1 MKEPCD
7 LANRESIRAFY
18 SNGVLLIL
26 ATGQASAGD
35 AIDIDMVRGSGPPL
49 ELVLQRCPKPGV
61 WPDVMRSYTH
71 KESFVLTR
79 HPERVRIAGTVR
91 IHHQDGVD
99 EVPLEGLPAELA
111 DLVPPPVAGGERR
124 ATGYSS
130 NLSFD
135 EAFADAV
142 KTITAEQDLH
152 PDELLKV
159 RVEEVGGLFGGL
171 FGFRELYVKLVAA
184 PRQVVSRPIEEIAP
198 ERPEVIV
205 EVAPGSRQ
213 EIRRVAEVITE
224 VAPNR
229 IPRPDAEV
237 VVEVAPDRPGY
248 ERGQGPIAEVAP
260 ERPEPS

>member
-1 MKEPCD
+1 MKERCD

-49 ELVLQRCPKPGV
+49 EFVLQRCPMPGG
-61 WPDVMRSYTH
+61 WPDVMRAYTH

-91 IHHQDGVD
+91 VHHEGGVD
-99 EVPLEGLPAELA
+99 EVPLEGFPEELA
-111 DLVPPPVAGGERR
+111 DLAPAPGGSGERR

-142 KTITAEQDLH
+142 RAITAEQDLH

-171 FGFRELYVKLVAA
+171 FGFRELYVQLVAG
-184 PRQVVSRPIEEIAP
+184 PREAVQRPEP
-198 ERPEVIV
+198 ERP
-205 EVAPGSRQ
+205 
-213 EIRRVAEVITE
+213 
-224 VAPNR
+224 
-229 IPRPDAEV
+229 
-237 VVEVAPDRPGY
+237 
-248 ERGQGPIAEVAP
+248 
-260 ERPEPS
+260 

>member
-1 MKEPCD
+1 MKELCD
-7 LANRESIRAFY
+7 LAHRESIRAFY
-18 SNGVLLIL
+18 SDGVLLIL

-61 WPDVMRSYTH
+61 WPDVMRPYTH

-79 HPERVRIAGTVR
+79 NPDRVRIAGTVR
-91 IHHQDGVD
+91 VRHQDGVD
-99 EVPLEGLPAELA
+99 EVPLEGFPEELA
-111 DLVPPPVAGGERR
+111 DLAPAPATDGERR

-142 KTITAEQDLH
+142 RIITAEQDLH

-171 FGFRELYVKLVAA
+171 FGFRELYVQLVAG
-184 PRQVVSRPIEEIAP
+184 PRQV
-198 ERPEVIV
+198 
-205 EVAPGSRQ
+205 
-213 EIRRVAEVITE
+213 
-224 VAPNR
+224 
-229 IPRPDAEV
+229 
-237 VVEVAPDRPGY
+237 PDRPV
-248 ERGQGPIAEVAP
+248 EMPP
-260 ERPEPS
+260 EWPPS